1 MTIKQATKWALIG
14 AIVGAFMPICYL
26 LLNSGVMTWSPAISI
41 GTNILSIFT
50 SCTLA
55 LFLYVLYKNQK

>member
-14 AIVGAFMPICYL
+14 AIVSALMPICYL

-41 GTNILSIFT
+41 VTNILSIFT

>member
-14 AIVGAFMPICYL
+14 AIIGALMPFCYL
-26 LLNSGVMTWSPAISI
+26 LLNSGIMGWSPAISI
-41 GTNILSIFT
+41 VTNILSIFT